1 MATAVCGPASS
12 SLAARAIQRHMHRE
26 GRQCCLV
33 KPQVLR
39 VFWPVSEVAQTA
51 EEESHRSRTDLLLLV
66 QQLKAEEQR
75 VFWPVS
81 EVAQTAEESHRVR
94 TDLLLL
100 LKAEEQL
107 HERLLSRRKRAVHL
121 ESRGEGVALA
131 ATALFAI
138 GG

>member
-1 MATAVCGPASS
+1 
-12 SLAARAIQRHMHRE
+12 
-26 GRQCCLV
+26 
-33 KPQVLR
+33 VLR

-51 EEESHRSRTDLLLLV
+51 EEENHRARTDLLLLV

-81 EVAQTAEESHRVR
+81 EAVQTAEKENHRAR

-107 HERLLSRRKRAVHL
+107 HKELLSRKRAVRL
-121 ESRGEGVALA
+121 ESRGEGVALDA
-131 ATALFAI
+131 SALLAI